1 MQPLTSLFVSHC
13 THTHTHL
20 RYVFYT
26 DVILGGLPV
35 YQGSTGRCRCRSHRS
50 VSPPP
55 PAAPPRQTHSH
66 LADDTPDGPSRRPQS
81 RPARPSRYPFTG
93 DFYQLDTWVFNF
105 GEGNISQ
112 VPYKTVKTVK
122 TYAGKIIQQMPMLGV
137 RFLNLDL
144 FVMIWWPRYPIVMTD
159 LNYPSTSPK
168 KSTLLDKS

>member
-1 MQPLTSLFVSHC
+1 M
-13 THTHTHL
+13 
-20 RYVFYT
+20 
-26 DVILGGLPV
+26 
-35 YQGSTGRCRCRSHRS
+35 
-50 VSPPP
+50 
-55 PAAPPRQTHSH
+55 
-66 LADDTPDGPSRRPQS
+66 DDTPDGPSRRPQS